1 MMMMMAE
8 EPRKKCPPHILVV
21 GRGDQ
26 KRTPHCVC
34 VCVEEGI
41 AVEMMMA
48 KNAESIKMKINLC
61 PSLCTAGESSEG
73 CCVHDEEGKTV
84 YLARAT
90 TTTPVSF
97 AGVNTRTWW
106 WWPQKNCCCE
116 WLFIS
121 SQ

>member
-8 EPRKKCPPHILVV
+8 EPRKKCPPIFLLLVV
-21 GRGDQ
+21 ETRKGHH
-26 KRTPHCVC
+26 TVC
-34 VCVEEGI
+34 VCVEERI
-41 AVEMMMA
+41 AVGMMMA